1 MVGRAWLGAE
11 DRLGIIPI
19 ATMAQ
24 VGPWLD
30 ELPHAL
36 TLFRPDH
43 EAAAVRRMDPLCPA
57 DLRGYRAGHRGDGLK
72 GVRQL

>member
-11 DRLGIIPI
+11 DGLGIIPI

-43 EAAAVRRMDPLCPA
+43 EAAAVGRVDPLCPA
-57 DLRGYRAGHRGDGLK
+57 DFRGYRAGYRGDSFT
-72 GVRQL
+72 VARQL